1 MAHLVKQNAAAA
13 EADLAELD
21 PQLQQRL
28 SKAGFKIPQGVPAHS
43 WITRRLAPA
52 PNRYGIR
59 PGRHWDGVDR
69 SNGFETWMFRTMNT
83 RKSQAQEAMMW
94 RQEDI

>member
-1 MAHLVKQNAAAA
+1 MWQ
-13 EADLAELD
+13 
-21 PQLQQRL
+21 QLRQIWLTWIPSCSRGL
-28 SKAGFKIPQGVPAHS
+28 TKAGFKIPQGVPAHS